1 MSVLF
6 RPRDLG
12 IHYILDI
19 RLAIPVQGKAKSLPT
34 VKHLA
39 RLTLSSS
46 IRQFAPIMI
55 LPAWKILRSLV
66 LTALWMAVIYIA
78 SRSSSLAAESGEKL
92 AENKPPHLLIPSG
105 VFDAEVGKIQQGWVV
120 LVTNKT
126 ISAVGPRSEVQAP
139 ANAINIQLPEMTL
152 LAGLMDIHSHI
163 FLHPYNEV
171 LWNDQVLKEPVA
183 YRTVAAVNHLKNTLM
198 AGFTLLRDLGT
209 EGAGFSD
216 VAVKRAVEE
225 GMIPGPRLIVVT
237 KAIVATASYG
247 PGPSGFAENVILP
260 KGAQE
265 ASGIPEIIKAVR
277 EQAGAGADWIKV
289 YADFARGPGG
299 AEVPTFSSEELR
311 ALTAESH
318 SAGRLVAAHATTAE
332 GMRRAIEAGVDTIEH
347 GYGGNEEVFRLM
359 ASKGVGYL
367 PTLAAAEAYAE
378 YFDRYKPGKGP
389 MPPQLERAVK
399 AFKLALENKVIIG
412 LGSDVGVFAHGTN
425 YRELEWMVR
434 GGMTPV
440 QALQA
445 ATAVNAK
452 ILRMEKQLG
461 QIRPG
466 YYADLIGVPGNPTK
480 DIQTIR
486 NVSFVM
492 KDGQIYTQPK

>member
-1 MSVLF
+1 M
-6 RPRDLG
+6 
-12 IHYILDI
+12 
-19 RLAIPVQGKAKSLPT
+19 AIAAVPNS
-34 VKHLA
+34 
-39 RLTLSSS
+39 
-46 IRQFAPIMI
+46 
-55 LPAWKILRSLV
+55 
-66 LTALWMAVIYIA
+66 TALWAALA
-78 SRSSSLAAESGEKL
+78 SEEK
-92 AENKPPHLLIPSG
+92 AGDVKNPQLLIPAG
-105 VFDAEVGKIQQGWVV
+105 VFDADGGQVHPGWIV
-120 LVTNKT
+120 LVTSKN
-126 ISAVGPRSEVQAP
+126 ISAVGPRGDIQVPS
-139 ANAINIQLPEMTL
+139 NAVSVPLPDTTL
-152 LAGLMDIHSHI
+152 LPGLMDIHSHI

-183 YRTVAAVNHLKNTLM
+183 YRTVAAVNHCKDTLM

-225 GMIPGPRLIVVT
+225 GMIPGPRLLVVT
-237 KAIVATASYG
+237 KAIVATACYA

-265 ASGIPEIIKAVR
+265 ASGMTEILKAVR
-277 EQAGAGADWIKV
+277 EQAAAGADWIKV
-289 YADFARGPGG
+289 YADFGRGPGG

-347 GYGGNEEVFRLM
+347 GYAGTDEVFRLM

-367 PTLAAAEAYAE
+367 PTLTAAEAYAE
-378 YFDRYKPGKGP
+378 YFDGYKPRQDP
-389 MPPQLERAVK
+389 MPPQLERAIK
-399 AFKLALENKVIIG
+399 SFKLALENKVIIG

-445 ATAVNAK
+445 ATIINAK
-452 ILRMEKQLG
+452 ILRMEKKVG

-466 YYADLIGVPGNPTK
+466 LAADLIAVPGDPTK
-480 DIQTIR
+480 EIQAVR
-486 NVSFVM
+486 KVSFVM
-492 KDGQIYTQPK
+492 KNGVIYKQTAR